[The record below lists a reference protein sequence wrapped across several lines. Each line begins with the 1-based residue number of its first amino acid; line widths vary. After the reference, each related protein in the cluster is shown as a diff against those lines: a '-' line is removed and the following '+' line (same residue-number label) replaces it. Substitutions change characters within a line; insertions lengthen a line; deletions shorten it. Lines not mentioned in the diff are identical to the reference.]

1 MVGEERRPHPSAP
14 ENWCILYPVYI
25 NSEKTVAEGRRLP
38 REKCVKHPTLKEIF
52 DVLEVM
58 KINRLPEPKSY
69 PRGFHAHEKGRIRFQ
84 LRKEDG
90 SPCHPDL
97 PSRTFEC
104 FDLNTFEN
112 GVLGTAVMER
122 VASLISKLSSRTNA
136 EQQQSTSTDKPKK
149 KKK

>member
-97 PSRTFEC
+97 PSRT
-104 FDLNTFEN
+104 
-112 GVLGTAVMER
+112 AVMER